1 MVKNGIMNLGI
12 IIWVD
17 LKIGESMSTKDDQ
30 GKLEVAVRILG
41 NELVALKMTV
51 DDFKM
56 KWLVLGVVT
65 ICALGWAASAFGPN
79 LIGMFGTN

>member
-1 MVKNGIMNLGI
+1 MP
-12 IIWVD
+12 D
-17 LKIGESMSTKDDQ
+17 RPDDQ
-30 GKLEVAVRILG
+30 GKLEVAVRVLG
-41 NELVALKMTV
+41 NELIALKMTV